1 MSEEKKETIVRI
13 VRLSLTLILAIL
25 GMTVASEEKVG
36 LWPNFAIM
44 MVAWLICGYDLIIH
58 AVKDAIEEHEIFNED
73 LLMIVASAGAFC
85 LRFFGE
91 NEFVEAVVIV
101 WLFQIGE
108 WLEDISSEKSHKAI
122 TEAISLRA
130 KTANLI
136 VDDEIE
142 VVEPESLKVGDSIL
156 VKVGE
161 IVPIDGTVY
170 EGEGELDM
178 SSLTGEFLTVAK
190 HKGDYVNSGTVL
202 KTGSLKI
209 RAEKAYEDSTVSKI
223 MKLVEESA
231 ENKGKASKFITKF
244 AKWYTPLIMLTAAL
258 VAIIVPLIVGPSN
271 GDNWARWLKTAI
283 SILVI
288 GCPCAVVISVPLAYF
303 AGIGLAGKNGIIV
316 KGADYFDELVSLGV
330 VVTDKTGT
338 LTEGKFSISAIH
350 SEIDE
355 EAFLDALS
363 IIESRSNHPIAK
375 AIVDY
380 HPLTVKDDKFES
392 YEELAGKGIACV
404 YDGHEYWAGNRALFE
419 DKSLQ
424 IPSIN
429 CKTTF
434 ICLAIDGKYVGY
446 VELEDKLKA
455 GSKVLMNDLK
465 ALNIK
470 SVMLTG
476 DKKESAAHIS
486 SELGIDE
493 CYGELLPEQKIAHL
507 RTVIEES
514 NKPVVYVGDGI
525 NDAASIAM
533 ADVGFAMGQLGSDMA
548 IESADIVL
556 MNDDPSSVTKA
567 VKISKIT
574 RRKAISNIVIALG
587 VKFTIMILALCIA
600 DFPLWIAVLCDTG
613 LTSLLVLYTLT
624 LLWKKVK

>member
-13 VRLSLTLILAIL
+13 VRLSLTLILAVL
-25 GMTVASEEKVG
+25 GMTVLSEEKVG
-36 LWPNFAIM
+36 LWPNFAVM

-58 AVKDAIEEHEIFNED
+58 AIKDIVEEHEIFNED

-85 LRFFGE
+85 LRFFGD

-122 TEAISLRA
+122 TDAISLRA

-136 VDDEIE
+136 VGDE
-142 VVEPESLKVGDSIL
+142 VKTVEPESLKVGDVVL
-156 VKVGE
+156 LKVGE
-161 IVPIDGTVY
+161 IVPIDGTVTD
-170 EGEGELDM
+170 GEGELDM

-202 KTGSLKI
+202 KTGCLKI
-209 RAEKAYEDSTVSKI
+209 VAEKAYEDSTVSKI

-244 AKWYTPLIMLTAAL
+244 AKWYTPLIMLAAAL
-258 VAIIVPLIVGPSN
+258 VAIIAPLIVDPNN
-271 GDNWARWLKTAI
+271 GDVWARWLKTAV

-350 SEIDE
+350 SGIDE
-355 EAFLDALS
+355 DEFLDALS
-363 IIESRSNHPIAK
+363 TIESRSNHPIGK
-375 AIVDY
+375 AINSY
-380 HPLTVKDDKFES
+380 HPLTIKDDLFEN
-392 YEELAGKGIACV
+392 YEELAGKGIVAT
-404 YDGHEYWAGNRALFE
+404 YNGHEYIAGNKALFD

-424 IPSIN
+424 IPNIE

-446 VELEDKLKA
+446 VELEDKLKI

-465 ALNIK
+465 TLGIT

-476 DKKESAAHIS
+476 DKIESAKRIS
-486 SELGIDE
+486 NELGIDQ
-493 CYGELLPEQKIAHL
+493 CYGELLPEQKISHL
-507 RTVIEES
+507 REIIDES
-514 NKPVVYVGDGI
+514 DRPVAYVGDGI

-567 VKISKIT
+567 VKISRVT

-587 VKFTIMILALCIA
+587 VKFTIMILALCIPS
-600 DFPLWIAVLCDTG
+600 FPLWIAVLCDTG

-624 LLWKKVK
+624 LLWKKIK